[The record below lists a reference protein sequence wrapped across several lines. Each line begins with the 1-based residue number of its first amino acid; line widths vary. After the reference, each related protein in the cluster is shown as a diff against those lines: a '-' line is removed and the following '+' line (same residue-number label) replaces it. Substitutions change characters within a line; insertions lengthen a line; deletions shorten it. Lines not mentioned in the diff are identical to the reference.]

1 MLSLIVKLFK
11 VNLIAP
17 KGLLYLI
24 QAFSIHGSNLMGI
37 LQFSARIHPN
47 RIAVKDEKGELTYSE
62 LHSSSLLL
70 AKHLNQKFSINPK
83 KKVAI
88 LCRNHSVSIQALI
101 ALSRLG
107 ADVVFLNVE
116 MSNAQL
122 ESIFNSVSFHLL
134 IHDNEFKEKIDSVD
148 CVQISGSGS
157 NEITIESMLNDRSV
171 EEIVLRKSNSGNISV
186 LTGGTS
192 GKVKFAKRK
201 PSIASLVMPFFALL
215 KKVEL
220 DKYQRVYIAVP
231 FFHGYGLAALTVSLI
246 LSSEIY
252 LTAKFQTDT
261 SIALIEEEKIEVAI
275 LVPTMIGR
283 MLDKDL
289 NALNALSCILSGGAP
304 LGTSLVA
311 RVIENS
317 GDKLFNLYGTSE
329 AGFSVIATPK
339 DLRKHPDTIGK
350 RIKGVSLHVL
360 NSSNEAVKEDEVGVI
375 NIKNAWSMNGVKKK
389 YVSTGDLGTIDSEG
403 YLFLKGRVDDMI
415 VSGGE
420 NVYPMDVENVLNSH
434 PDIESVAVFAIE
446 SSDFGKRLVA
456 FVSSRKDSTLS
467 AEILKDWLTS
477 KIARYQMPQ
486 HITVVDALPMTAT
499 GKLDR
504 AALKKQLG

>member
-11 VNLIAP
+11 VNLISP

-24 QAFSIHGSNLMGI
+24 QAFYVHGSNLMGI

-47 RIAVKDEKGELTYSE
+47 RIAVKDEKGELTYRE
-62 LHSSSLLL
+62 LYSSSLIL
-70 AKHLNQKFSINPK
+70 AKHLNQKFSIDPK

-88 LCRNHSVSIQALI
+88 LCRNHSVSIQSLI

-116 MSNAQL
+116 MSKAQL
-122 ESIFNSVSFHLL
+122 ESIFKSVSFHLL
-134 IHDNEFKEKIDSVD
+134 IHDNDLKEKIGLVD
-148 CVQISGSGS
+148 CVQVSCSGS
-157 NEITIESMLNDRSV
+157 NEITIESMLNDNSV
-171 EEIVLRKSNSGNISV
+171 EEIKLGKSNSGNISV

-201 PSIASLVMPFFALL
+201 PSITSLVMPFFALL
-215 KKVEL
+215 NKVEL

-252 LTAKFQTDT
+252 LTEKYKTEK
-261 SIALIEEEKIEVAI
+261 SIALIEEENIEVAI

-289 NALNALSCILSGGAP
+289 NALNAPACILSGGAS
-304 LGTSLVA
+304 LGTSLVQC
-311 RVIENS
+311 VIQHS
-317 GDKLFNLYGTSE
+317 GEKLYNLYGTSE

-339 DLRKHPDTIGK
+339 DLRKHPGTIGK

-375 NIKNAWSMNGVKKK
+375 NIRNAWSMNGTKKK
-389 YVSTGDLGTIDSEG
+389 YVSTGDLGTIDSDG

-420 NVYPMDVENVLNSH
+420 NVYPMDVETVLNEH

-446 SSDFGKRLVA
+446 SKDFGKRLVA
-456 FVSSRKDSTLS
+456 FVSSRNDSVLS
-467 AEILKDWLTS
+467 AEVLKNWLTS

-486 HITVVDALPMTAT
+486 QIRVIDSLPMTAT

-504 AALKKQLG
+504 VALKKLLS